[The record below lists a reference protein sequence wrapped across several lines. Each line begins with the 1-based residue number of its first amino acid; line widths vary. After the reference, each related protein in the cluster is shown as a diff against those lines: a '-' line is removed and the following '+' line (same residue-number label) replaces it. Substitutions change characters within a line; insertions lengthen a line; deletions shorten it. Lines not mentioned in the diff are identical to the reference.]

1 MLNPAEEQ
9 SRKKYD
15 DWVNKTSVEYDNK
28 LETKEKQLQEY
39 KLKLE
44 KNDVKNIRQN
54 LFEINDEL

>member
-44 KNDVKNIRQN
+44 KNDVKNIR
-54 LFEINDEL
+54 